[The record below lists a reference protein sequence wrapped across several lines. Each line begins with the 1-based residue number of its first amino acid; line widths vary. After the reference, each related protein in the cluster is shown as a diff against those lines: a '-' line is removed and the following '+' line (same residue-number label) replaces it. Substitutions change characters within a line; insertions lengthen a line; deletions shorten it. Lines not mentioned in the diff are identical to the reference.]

1 MARRTVTVTHAVEV
15 ARSPVVVFD
24 YTQDPARRTD
34 WDPSFRSVELVSVDP
49 RRIRGDQDGLGRVTI
64 EYKLFRRPERTSAAF
79 LEIHS
84 RWFSGGGGSWSYEPA
99 AGGAATRWTQTNTM
113 QLKHDRVGALIAPV
127 VRSSLRRTMERSMA
141 TAKRILESGAAD
153 AREEIRG
160 SEPASDGYTRPALGP
175 ARPGPTRR

>member
-15 ARSPVVVFD
+15 AREPVDVFD

-84 RWFSGGGGSWSYEPA
+84 RWFSGGGRLLELRARGGRGGHQVDADEHDA
-99 AGGAATRWTQTNTM
+99 AQA
-113 QLKHDRVGALIAPV
+113 
-127 VRSSLRRTMERSMA
+127 
-141 TAKRILESGAAD
+141 
-153 AREEIRG
+153 
-160 SEPASDGYTRPALGP
+160 
-175 ARPGPTRR
+175 